1 MAIVLC
7 LFQKV
12 LTFPDGS
19 ERCSLLRVE
28 ANLLQSHY
36 TAHYTAG
43 CHANGKKCPH
53 LQQSKGKPQIPTN
66 KGTFICGYMWIYV
79 YICMCTCVHNMYY
92 TESGVH
98 LTHVVVSECMQGW
111 MHKVCLLP
119 TYTLSEERT
128 GCRRHHSKT
137 RQCKHRAQSGSKSTD
152 FTRWHPLNVKIIDWQ
167 GMRCVEPPPQAAVH
181 EVTHWLKPL

>member
-36 TAHYTAG
+36 TAHHTAG
-43 CHANGKKCPH
+43 CHANGKKGPH

-111 MHKVCLLP
+111 MHKVCFLP
-119 TYTLSEERT
+119 TRCQRRGQVAEGTTARQDNANTEHRVAPTQLTSQDGTL
-128 GCRRHHSKT
+128 
-137 RQCKHRAQSGSKSTD
+137 
-152 FTRWHPLNVKIIDWQ
+152 
-167 GMRCVEPPPQAAVH
+167 
-181 EVTHWLKPL
+181 